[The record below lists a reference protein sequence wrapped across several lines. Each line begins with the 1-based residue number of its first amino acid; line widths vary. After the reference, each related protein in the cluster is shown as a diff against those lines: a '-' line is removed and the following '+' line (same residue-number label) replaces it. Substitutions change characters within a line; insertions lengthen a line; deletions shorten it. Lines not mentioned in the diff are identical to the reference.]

1 MAPEHIDKPAEMV
14 YNQLNTKTVG
24 APEASTGLTGDQ
36 APDTIIEVGDFDK
49 IRNQINIQ
57 KQNKQAL
64 EVLNEIGRIT
74 NMQSQSGPIPNTQ
87 FCTSVTDSTGS
98 GNVTGDVYVP
108 APGTVYQL
116 SAAEWLTKNGS
127 NCRLRIYDTS
137 NDVVIQISLI
147 SSAGIFELNEPI
159 YIGHP
164 CKLVYQVISSS
175 GDNII
180 GASLVRVR

>member
-1 MAPEHIDKPAEMV
+1 VVPEHLDRPAEMV
-14 YNQLNTKTVG
+14 FTQLNTKTVG
-24 APEASTGLTGDQ
+24 APESATGLTGDQ
-36 APDTIIEVGDFDK
+36 APDTIMAVADFDRV
-49 IRNQINIQ
+49 RNQINIQ
-57 KQNKQAL
+57 KRNKQAL

-74 NMQSQSGPIPNTQ
+74 GMQSQSGPIPNTQ
-87 FCTSVTDSTGS
+87 FCTSVTDATGS

-108 APGTVYQL
+108 EPGTVWQL

-127 NCRLRIYDTS
+127 NARLRIYDTS

-147 SSAGIFELNEPI
+147 SAAGIFELNEPI
-159 YIGHP
+159 YIGYP

-175 GDNII
+175 GSNII